1 MKLTKKE
8 MINILENKL
17 INKCNKLEKEQVL
30 NFAFG
35 KAFMKSNDKGK
46 LKQYKSIK

>member
-1 MKLTKKE
+1 

-35 KAFMKSNDKGK
+35 KTFMKSNDKGK
-46 LKQYKSIK
+46 LKQYKSI